1 MAINPFLEMRIEFSI
16 GDFERIFYAFLF
28 CYIHF
33 LLFFHFHKPNT
44 ELNVNLT
51 FSIIRALLI
60 FFTLI
65 SNASLTFLQQIPI
78 KTKWDV

>member
-1 MAINPFLEMRIEFSI
+1 MRIEFSM
-16 GDFERIFYAFLF
+16 GDFERIFYALSF

-33 LLFFHFHKPNT
+33 LLFFHFHKEIT

-60 FFTLI
+60 FFKLI
-65 SNASLTFLQQIPI
+65 SNESLTFLQQNPI
-78 KTKWDV
+78 KKKWDGW